1 MKPGLF
7 QQIILGLKS
16 IFKLL
21 YMRLILVIIF
31 SVAVSFVQAQGIKK
45 ADKKYKRGEYE
56 VAIDKYKRKLN
67 TPKHAAKANF
77 KIAEA
82 YRLSHRLKQGIP
94 YYEAAIKNRYK
105 NPISYYYLAFGY
117 KEIGDYKK
125 AEAQLNA
132 FIKVAKDDKMILLAE
147 NELSNLIELEEITSI
162 RNYYRVK
169 NLSAINSHH
178 AEYSPVY
185 KNGNL
190 YFVSNRQSNKV
201 YKATG
206 TGFTDIYKVKTKGAR
221 VDTTTL
227 AKLPEV
233 INDINA
239 NNGSLTF
246 SPNGKTMVYAKGNT
260 GKRKGAADVNLYI
273 SRFRNNAWSE
283 PRILAINKQ
292 DSWDSSPAF
301 SRDGRTIYFAS
312 NRKDAKAQGGIDL
325 YSARMNSRGRFGKV
339 KNLGTPINTSGD
351 DMFPYI
357 ADDGKLYF
365 SSTGHAGFGGLD
377 LFVAV
382 RKGGEIDVQNLGQPV
397 NTPSDDFGI
406 FLFKAD
412 RGFFTSNRGDGKGDD
427 DIYTFVNEDPNLKT
441 VNYFLHGL
449 TLTHNELDSV
459 KILPNVRVSLVDFQ
473 DNVLDEVVTDSEGN
487 FNFRVYENEN
497 YVLMAAKEG
506 SDAQKFY
513 VTRLDYTTIGRSIPQ
528 EELTKLVTNITF
540 DTLMYLEPIILDKSI
555 VLENIYY
562 DFAKWDIRSDA
573 AQELDKLVNMLYDNP
588 EISIELSSHTDSVDT
603 ESYNQRLS
611 QRRAESA
618 VDYIVTAGVDRTRI
632 TAKGYGELHPIARNT
647 NPDGTDNPEGRQKN
661 RRTEFKVTE
670 INIAKKADLDTE
682 NQNVQE
688 EEAKEAEYFNEDKYF
703 EDDSDSEN

>member
-1 MKPGLF
+1 
-7 QQIILGLKS
+7 
-16 IFKLL
+16 
-21 YMRLILVIIF
+21 MRLILIVLF
-31 SVAVSFVQAQGIKK
+31 SVAVFFVQGQGIKK

-67 TPKHAAKANF
+67 SPKHAAKANF

-94 YYEAAIKNRYK
+94 YYEEAIKKRYK

-117 KEIGDYKK
+117 KEIGNYKK
-125 AEAQLNA
+125 AENQLNA
-132 FIKVAKDDKMILLAE
+132 FIKVSKDDDMIALAE
-147 NELSNLIELEEITSI
+147 IELSNLIELSEITAI
-162 RNYYRVK
+162 KNYYRVK
-169 NLSAINSHH
+169 NLAAINTLH

-190 YFVSNRQSNKV
+190 YFTSNRQSNKI

-221 VDTTTL
+221 VDTTAL
-227 AKLPEV
+227 IKLPEV
-233 INDINA
+233 INDVNA
-239 NNGSLTF
+239 NNGSLSF
-246 SPNGKTMVYAKGNT
+246 SPDGKTMVFAKGNT
-260 GKRKGAADVNLYI
+260 GKRKGSAEVNLYI
-273 SRFRNNAWSE
+273 SRFRNNTWSE
-283 PRILAINKQ
+283 PRILSISRQ

-312 NRKDAKAQGGIDL
+312 NRKNAKAQGGIDL
-325 YSARMNSRGRFGKV
+325 YSSRMNSRGRFSKV
-339 KNLGTPINTSGD
+339 KNLGTPINTAGD
-351 DMFPYI
+351 EMFPYI

-365 SSTGHAGFGGLD
+365 SSTGHPGFGGLD
-377 LFVAV
+377 LFVASRKSGEVDV
-382 RKGGEIDVQNLGQPV
+382 RNLGRPV

-412 RGFFTSNRGDGKGDD
+412 RGFFTSNRTDGKGDD

-441 VNYFLHGL
+441 VNYFLHGV
-449 TLTHNELDSV
+449 TLTHDELDSAQ
-459 KILPNVRVSLVDFQ
+459 ILANVRVSLIDFQ
-473 DNVLDEVVTDSEGN
+473 ENVLDEVVTDAEGN

-497 YVLMAAKEG
+497 YILMAGKEG
-506 SDAQKFY
+506 SDAHKYY

-528 EELTKLVTNITF
+528 EELTKLVTNVTF
-540 DTLMYLEPIILDKSI
+540 DTLMYLEPIILEKSI

-573 AQELDKLVNMLYDNP
+573 AQELDKLVDILYDNP
-588 EISIELSSHTDSVDT
+588 EISIELSSHTDSVDN

-618 VDYIVTAGVDRTRI
+618 VEYMVTAGIARNRI
-632 TAKGYGELHPIARNT
+632 IAKGYGESSPIARNT

-670 INIAKKADLDTE
+670 IKISEKSNGE
-682 NQNVQE
+682 NKDDGTDE
-688 EEAKEAEYFNEDKYF
+688 DFNEDKYF
-703 EDDSDSEN
+703 EEDDDSDN

>member
-1 MKPGLF
+1 
-7 QQIILGLKS
+7 
-16 IFKLL
+16 
-21 YMRLILVIIF
+21 MRLVLIIFF
-31 SVAVSFVQAQGIKK
+31 SVAISFVQAQGIKK

-56 VAIDKYKRKLN
+56 VAIDKYKRKISS
-67 TPKHAAKANF
+67 PKHAAKANF

-82 YRLSHRLKQGIP
+82 YRLSDRLKQGIP

-105 NPISYYYLAFGY
+105 NPISYYYLAFAY
-117 KEIGDYKK
+117 KEIGNYEK
-125 AEAQLNA
+125 AESLLNS
-132 FIKVAKDDKMILLAE
+132 FVKVSKDDEIIALAE
-147 NELSNLIELEEITSI
+147 VELSNLFEISEITAI
-162 RNYYRVK
+162 KNYYRVK
-169 NLSAINSHH
+169 NLSVINTHH

-190 YFVSNRQSNKV
+190 YFTSNRQSNRI

-221 VDTTTL
+221 VDTSTL
-227 AKLPEV
+227 VKLPEV
-233 INDINA
+233 INDVNA
-239 NNGSLTF
+239 NNGSLSF
-246 SPNGKTMVYAKGNT
+246 SPDGKTMVFAKGNT
-260 GKRKGAADVNLYI
+260 GKRKGAAEVNLYI
-273 SRFRNNAWSE
+273 SRFRNNSWSE
-283 PRILAINKQ
+283 PRILPISKQ

-312 NRKDAKAQGGIDL
+312 NRSNSNAQGGIDL
-325 YSARMNSRGRFGKV
+325 YSARMSSRGRFSKA
-339 KNLGTPINTSGD
+339 KNLGTPINTPGD

-365 SSTGHAGFGGLD
+365 SSTGHPGFGGLD
-377 LFVAV
+377 LFVAT
-382 RKGGEIDVQNLGQPV
+382 RKSGEVFVQNLGQPV

-441 VNYFLHGL
+441 VNYFLQGL
-449 TLTHNELDSV
+449 TLTHNELDSTE
-459 KILPNVRVSLVDFQ
+459 ILPNVRVSLIDFNE
-473 DNVLDEVVTDSEGN
+473 NVLDEVVTDKDGK

-497 YVLMAAKEG
+497 YILMASKEG
-506 SDAQKFY
+506 SDATKYY
-513 VTRLDYTTIGRSIPQ
+513 VTRLDYTTIGRAIPQ
-528 EELTKLVTNITF
+528 EELTKLVTTVTF
-540 DTLMYLEPIILDKSI
+540 DTLMYLDPIIIDKSVI
-555 VLENIYY
+555 LENIYY

-573 AQELDKLVNMLYDNP
+573 AQELDKLVDILFDNP

-618 VDYIVTAGVDRTRI
+618 VEYIVSSGIDRSRLV
-632 TAKGYGELHPIARNT
+632 ARGYGEAQPIARNT

-670 INIAKKADLDTE
+670 ISKLKDAIKVEDKDKTDD
-682 NQNVQE
+682 
-688 EEAKEAEYFNEDKYF
+688 YFNEDKYF
-703 EDDSDSEN
+703 DDDDDSDSEN

>member
-1 MKPGLF
+1 
-7 QQIILGLKS
+7 
-16 IFKLL
+16 
-21 YMRLILVIIF
+21 MRLVLVVVFSLIL
-31 SVAVSFVQAQGIKK
+31 SFVQAQGIKK

-56 VAIDKYKRKLN
+56 IAIDKYKRKLN
-67 TPKHAAKANF
+67 SPKHAAKASF

-105 NPISYYYLAFGY
+105 NPISFYRLAFAY
-117 KEIGDYKK
+117 KELGNYEK
-125 AEAQLNA
+125 AESLLNS
-132 FIKVAKDDKMILLAE
+132 FIKVSKDDDMLALAE
-147 NELSNLIELEEITSI
+147 AELSNLFELSEITSTK
-162 RNYYRVK
+162 NYYRIK
-169 NLSAINSHH
+169 NLAAINTHH

-190 YFVSNRQSNKV
+190 YFTSNRQSNKV

-206 TGFTDIYKVKTKGAR
+206 TGFTDIYKVKIKGAR
-221 VDTTTL
+221 VDTT
-227 AKLPEV
+227 KLIKLSEI
-233 INDINA
+233 INDVNA

-246 SPNGKTMVYAKGNT
+246 SPDGKTMVFAKGNT
-260 GKRKGAADVNLYI
+260 GKRKGAAEVNLYI
-273 SRFRNNAWSE
+273 SRFRNNSWSE
-283 PRILAINKQ
+283 PRILPISRQ

-312 NRKDAKAQGGIDL
+312 NRKNAKAQGGIDL
-325 YSARMNSRGRFGKV
+325 YSARMSSRGRFSKV
-339 KNLGTPINTSGD
+339 KNLGTPINTAGD
-351 DMFPYI
+351 EMFPYI

-365 SSTGHAGFGGLD
+365 SSTGHPGFGGLD
-377 LFVAV
+377 LFVAS
-382 RKGGEIDVQNLGQPV
+382 RKSGEVYVQNLGKPI

-441 VNYFLHGL
+441 VNYFLQGI
-449 TLTHNELDSV
+449 TLTHDELDSTQ
-459 KILPNVRVSLVDFQ
+459 ILPNVRVSLIDFNE
-473 DNVLDEVVTDSEGN
+473 NVLDEVVTDDDGK

-497 YVLMAAKEG
+497 YILMAGKEG
-506 SDAQKFY
+506 SDAHKYY

-528 EELTKLVTNITF
+528 EELTKLVTNVTF
-540 DTLMYLEPIILDKSI
+540 DTLMYLEPIIIDKSVI
-555 VLENIYY
+555 LENIYY

-573 AQELDKLVNMLYDNP
+573 AQELDKLVNILYDNP
-588 EISIELSSHTDSVDT
+588 EISIELSSHTDSIDT

-618 VDYIVTAGVDRTRI
+618 VDYIVSAGIDRSRLI
-632 TAKGYGELHPIARNT
+632 AKGYGEALPIARNT

-670 INIAKKADLDTE
+670 IKKSTE
-682 NQNVQE
+682 V
-688 EEAKEAEYFNEDKYF
+688 KESEKDNTDDYFNEDKYF
-703 EDDSDSEN
+703 DDDDSEN